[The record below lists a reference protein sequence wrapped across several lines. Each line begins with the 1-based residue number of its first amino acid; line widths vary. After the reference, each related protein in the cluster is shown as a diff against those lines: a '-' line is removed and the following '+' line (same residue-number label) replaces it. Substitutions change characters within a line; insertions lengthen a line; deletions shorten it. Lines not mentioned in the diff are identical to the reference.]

1 MKNMRIIRGNIRGL
15 RGIRGLKETVMYTKH
30 IRACLFFIFSFF
42 HFFIFIS
49 CGGKPTLADVAEDD
63 SLCIDTVATLEEVA
77 VPDTVAPADSVE
89 ADSL

>member
-1 MKNMRIIRGNIRGL
+1 MRIIRGNIRGL
-15 RGIRGLKETVMYTKH
+15 RGIRGLKETVMNTKH

-42 HFFIFIS
+42 HSFIFIS